1 MSIGESVAA
10 WLKSYDGGFELTD
23 QISTDRLE
31 ATPEAY
37 GIFKAPGDETRRFV
51 DGSRDATVHYLFIAR
66 QPAQTDRMRIGNHK
80 WLEGLERWIRE
91 QTMRRALPDLG
102 AGRTCFAITVAD
114 SYAAEEQ
121 SDAEIT
127 YQISVAVEYF
137 EEART

>member
-1 MSIGESVAA
+1 MSIGESIAA
-10 WLKSYDGGFELTD
+10 WLKGYDGGFELTD

-66 QPAQTDRMRIGNHK
+66 QPAQTNRMRIGNHE

-102 AGRTCFAITVAD
+102 AGRTCFAVTVAD